1 MHRLNKV
8 NFDFLSYYYIDDNSF
23 LLDRKGVSTALIMRE
38 LSQIV
43 HILEEYD
50 IRFEVD
56 GGYNIHLFFFF
67 FKKN

>member
-1 MHRLNKV
+1 MHRLNRV
-8 NFDFLSYYYIDDNSF
+8 SFDFLSFYYIEENSF
-23 LLDRKGVSTALIMRE
+23 LLDRKGVSTALIMKE

-56 GGYNIHLFFFF
+56 EGYNIHIF
-67 FKKN
+67 